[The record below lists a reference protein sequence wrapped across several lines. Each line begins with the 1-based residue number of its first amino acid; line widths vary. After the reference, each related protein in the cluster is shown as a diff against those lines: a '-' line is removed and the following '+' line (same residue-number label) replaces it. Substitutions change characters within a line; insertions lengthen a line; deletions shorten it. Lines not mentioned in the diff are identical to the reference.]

1 MSNSEISRHRSSG
14 SISISSIRNLLPRS
28 GSVKHKM
35 SSLSNPRLSRFHSEN
50 VPPVD
55 PNVTA
60 DEPPSIVKESTA
72 NVKNGSVS
80 CKEVTGLESSVDPH
94 VKVVARIR
102 PPNSHEKGDY
112 TVRKVSDDS
121 VAVGD
126 RKFTLDAVLDSK
138 SSQEDAFQSVGVS
151 MVKSA
156 MAGYNTLTLAYGQTG
171 SGKTYTLWGPPSAM
185 LEDQSTSGNQGIV
198 PRVFQRLF
206 AEIQQE
212 QDQAEGKQINY
223 QCRCS
228 FLEIYNEQ
236 IGDLLDPTQRNL
248 EIKDDAKHGFYVENL
263 TEEYVTGYEDVTQI
277 LIKGLSNRKIG
288 ATSVNS
294 KSSRSHIVFTCVI
307 ESWCKGTA
315 SMNFGSSKTS
325 RITLVDL
332 AGLEKNKTNDTGRE
346 CVKEGEFVRK
356 SISQLGNLVNVL
368 ADTNR
373 SGESKD
379 ILYNNSCLT
388 HLLKE
393 SLGGN
398 SKLTVICAISPDD
411 KSSAET
417 ISTLRFGRRAK
428 LIHNNPVVNEITED
442 DVNDLSDQ
450 IRELKEELIRAKTD
464 ASYSFG
470 SNTIYKNGSA
480 RQSLN
485 QLRVSLNRSLMMK
498 EEVVGIDADAKE
510 EVDIDERDVK
520 DLQHQLDMLHS
531 DDEFQEVSESRGTR
545 FFSMGG
551 SEGDV
556 ASEQYASCQDDSD
569 DEEMN
574 PEEPEIDLKVQNID
588 SISITAGRPSDAFN
602 GPMLSESPKIGNVM
616 RKSVA
621 FVQDNVTRESSKN
634 RDQISCQEDGEID
647 RKIQNIHSI
656 SITAGRPSD
665 AFNGPML
672 SESPKISNS
681 MRKSVAFVQDNET
694 RKSSSKISDQI
705 RASLRSSMMFG
716 GATESLAASLQRG
729 LEIIDNHQ
737 RNSVLNK
744 SLLALSL
751 DHLAT
756 NMNDASVQTD
766 GSFDKKYVCSNCQQS
781 GSNDSNEVAA
791 MKKVK
796 DLENVCMEQAAE
808 IEKLNNLVL
817 QYKQEKEGVRSP
829 LNELQNC
836 SISRNSQTKLLRWN
850 DEPEIITQSFDA
862 NEKESLLEEIKSLR
876 SKLQLQSPTNKSIDR
891 LRRSSTS
898 LISQSL
904 TLRKSGTDLK
914 GNETLED
921 LQKER
926 ERWMEMESE
935 WICLTDELRVDL
947 EATRRRSEKM
957 EMELRLEK
965 KCTEELDD
973 ALMRSINGHG
983 RMVEHYADLQE
994 KYNELA
1000 EKHRLILEGIAE
1012 VKRAAAKAGAKGHGK
1027 RFSKSLAAELSVLRV
1042 EREKERELLK
1052 KENRSLKSQ
1061 LRDTAEAVHAAGEVL
1076 VRLRE
1081 AEEAAAAAQEKFANV
1096 EEENNKLKKQIEKQK
1111 RKHKMEIITM
1121 KQYLAESR
1129 LPESAL
1135 RPLYREDS
1143 DVKVN
1148 DDVDDEAWRA
1158 EFGAIYQNHY

>member
-55 PNVTA
+55 PNVRNVTA
-60 DEPPSIVKESTA
+60 DELPAIVKESTA
-72 NVKNGSVS
+72 NVTNGTVS

-112 TVRKVSDDS
+112 MVRKVSDDS

-138 SSQEDAFQSVGVS
+138 SSQEDVFQSVGVS

-356 SISQLGNLVNVL
+356 SISQLGYVSYGQLSYMLYVWHIKYTKCDTNLAYKIMMITFCRNLVNIL

-379 ILYNNSCLT
+379 IPYNNSCLT

-498 EEVVGIDADAKE
+498 EEVVGIDTDVKE
-510 EVDIDERDVK
+510 EVDIDEHDVK

-531 DDEFQEVSESRGTR
+531 DDEFQEASESSRGTR

-621 FVQDNVTRESSKN
+621 FVQENVTRASSKN
-634 RDQISCQEDGEID
+634 SDQVSCQEDNETRKID

-716 GATESLAASLQRG
+716 GPTESLAASLQRG

-737 RNSVLNK
+737 RNSALNK
-744 SLLALSL
+744 SLVALSF

-766 GSFDKKYVCSNCQQS
+766 GSFDKKYVCSNCQQR
-781 GSNDSNEVAA
+781 GSNYVQDSNPENSNEVAA

-796 DLENVCMEQAAE
+796 DLENVCIEQAAE
-808 IEKLNNLVL
+808 IEKLNNLVRFL
-817 QYKQEKEGVRSP
+817 FK
-829 LNELQNC
+829 NM
-836 SISRNSQTKLLRWN
+836 LR
-850 DEPEIITQSFDA
+850 
-862 NEKESLLEEIKSLR
+862 
-876 SKLQLQSPTNKSIDR
+876 
-891 LRRSSTS
+891 
-898 LISQSL
+898 LISKWSYMQ
-904 TLRKSGTDLK
+904 
-914 GNETLED
+914 
-921 LQKER
+921 
-926 ERWMEMESE
+926 
-935 WICLTDELRVDL
+935 
-947 EATRRRSEKM
+947 
-957 EMELRLEK
+957 
-965 KCTEELDD
+965 
-973 ALMRSINGHG
+973 
-983 RMVEHYADLQE
+983 
-994 KYNELA
+994 
-1000 EKHRLILEGIAE
+1000 
-1012 VKRAAAKAGAKGHGK
+1012 
-1027 RFSKSLAAELSVLRV
+1027 
-1042 EREKERELLK
+1042 LK
-1052 KENRSLKSQ
+1052 K
-1061 LRDTAEAVHAAGEVL
+1061 
-1076 VRLRE
+1076 
-1081 AEEAAAAAQEKFANV
+1081 
-1096 EEENNKLKKQIEKQK
+1096 KL
-1111 RKHKMEIITM
+1111 
-1121 KQYLAESR
+1121 
-1129 LPESAL
+1129 
-1135 RPLYREDS
+1135 
-1143 DVKVN
+1143 
-1148 DDVDDEAWRA
+1148 
-1158 EFGAIYQNHY
+1158 

>member
-1 MSNSEISRHRSSG
+1 MSNPSISKHRTSG
-14 SISISSIRNLLPRS
+14 SISIPSFRNLLPRS
-28 GSVKHKM
+28 GSVKNKLT
-35 SSLSNPRLSRFHSEN
+35 SNPNPRLSRFHSEN
-50 VPPVD
+50 VPPED
-55 PNVTA
+55 PNVAAEEVCVT
-60 DEPPSIVKESTA
+60 VKES
-72 NVKNGSVS
+72 VSVS
-80 CKEVTGLESSVDPH
+80 ADPH
-94 VKVVARIR
+94 VKVIARIR
-102 PPNSHEKGDY
+102 PRNSHEKGDF

-138 SSQEDAFQSVGVS
+138 STQEDAFQSVGVS

-171 SGKTYTLWGPPSAM
+171 SGKTYTMWGPPSAM
-185 LEDQSTSGNQGIV
+185 LEDQSSCGNQGIV
-198 PRVFQRLF
+198 PRVFQMLF
-206 AEIQQE
+206 DEIQRE
-212 QDQAEGKQINY
+212 KDQAEGKQINY

-263 TEEYVTGYEDVTQI
+263 SEEYVMGYEDVTQI

-288 ATSVNS
+288 ATSINS

-307 ESWCKGTA
+307 ESWCKGTD
-315 SMNFGSSKTS
+315 SKNFGSSKTS

-332 AGLEKNKTNDTGRE
+332 AGLEKNKTNDTGRV

-356 SISQLGNLVNVL
+356 SISQLGNLVNIL
-368 ADTNR
+368 A
-373 SGESKD
+373 GESKD
-379 ILYNNSCLT
+379 IPYNNSCLT
-388 HLLKE
+388 HLLRE

-428 LIHNNPVVNEITED
+428 LIQNNPVVNVITED

-450 IRELKEELIRAKTD
+450 IRELKEELIRARTD

-470 SNTIYKNGSA
+470 SNTICKNGSA

-485 QLRVSLNRSLMMK
+485 QLRVSLNRSLILPQIDTDVK
-498 EEVVGIDADAKE
+498 EEVN
-510 EVDIDERDVK
+510 IDEHDVK
-520 DLQHQLDMLHS
+520 DLQHQLDLLHSSSS
-531 DDEFQEVSESRGTR
+531 DDEFEDSRGTR

-551 SEGDV
+551 YSDV
-556 ASEQYASCQDDSD
+556 ASEQYASCQ
-569 DEEMN
+569 EESEN
-574 PEEPEIDLKVQNID
+574 EETSPEEPEIDLKVQNTNSISVTVGRPSDAFNGPMLSESPKVDNATRKSVDFPRNNVARESSKISDKIRSSLRSSMIFGGPTD
-588 SISITAGRPSDAFN
+588 SISVAVGRPSDAFN
-602 GPMLSESPKIGNVM
+602 GPMLSESPKIDNVV

-621 FVQDNVTRESSKN
+621 FPQDNVARES
-634 RDQISCQEDGEID
+634 
-647 RKIQNIHSI
+647 
-656 SITAGRPSD
+656 
-665 AFNGPML
+665 L
-672 SESPKISNS
+672 
-681 MRKSVAFVQDNET
+681 
-694 RKSSSKISDQI
+694 KISDQI
-705 RASLRSSMMFG
+705 RSSLRLSMAFG
-716 GATESLAASLQRG
+716 GPTESLAASLHRG

-744 SLLALSL
+744 SMVALSF

-756 NMNDASVQTD
+756 NINDAYVQTD
-766 GSFDKKYVCSNCQQS
+766 SKYICSNCQER
-781 GSNDSNEVAA
+781 GSSSNEVDA
-791 MKKVK
+791 MKKMK

-808 IEKLNNLVL
+808 IERLNNLAL
-817 QYKQEKEGVRSP
+817 QYKQEKEGLTSP
-829 LNELQNC
+829 LDELSNG
-836 SISRNSQTKLLRWN
+836 SISRNSQTELLRWN
-850 DEPEIITQSFDA
+850 DEPEIVKETFDA
-862 NEKESLLEEIKSLR
+862 NEKESLLEEIKFLR
-876 SKLQLQSPTNKSIDR
+876 TKLLSPPNKSLDR
-891 LRRSSTS
+891 LRSSSTS
-898 LISQSL
+898 LISQSIQ
-904 TLRKSGTDLK
+904 LRKSGTNLK
-914 GNETLED
+914 GTETLED

-947 EATRRRSEKM
+947 EATRRRSEKI

-994 KYNELA
+994 KYNELV

-1012 VKRAAAKAGAKGHGK
+1012 VKRAAAKAGEKGHGK

-1042 EREKERELLK
+1042 ERAKERELLK
-1052 KENRSLKSQ
+1052 KENRSLKTQ

-1081 AEEAAAAAQEKFANV
+1081 AEEAAAVAQEKFANV
-1096 EEENNKLKKQIEKQK
+1096 EEENNKLKKQLEKQK
-1111 RKHKMEIITM
+1111 RKHKMEMITM

-1143 DVKVN
+1143 DIKVN
-1148 DDVDDEAWRA
+1148 DDVDDDDDQAWRT

>member
-1 MSNSEISRHRSSG
+1 MSNSETSRHRSTG
-14 SISISSIRNLLPRS
+14 SISISSSIRNLLPRS
-28 GSVKHKM
+28 GSVKQKM
-35 SSLSNPRLSRFHSEN
+35 SSASNPKLSRFYSEN
-50 VPPVD
+50 VPPED
-55 PNVTA
+55 PNVVQA
-60 DEPPSIVKESTA
+60 DELALNAKELSQT
-72 NVKNGSVS
+72 NGSVS
-80 CKEVTGLESSVDPH
+80 CKEFAGCGNKEGEEQVCSDPH
-94 VKVVARIR
+94 VKVIARIR

-126 RKFTLDAVLDSK
+126 RRFTLDAVLDSK
-138 SSQEDAFQSVGVS
+138 SSQEDVFQSVGVS

-156 MAGYNTLTLAYGQTG
+156 MAGYNTLMLGYGQTG

-185 LEDQSTSGNQGIV
+185 LEDQPTGGNQGIV
-198 PRVFQRLF
+198 PRIFQMLF
-206 AEIQQE
+206 AEIQRE

-263 TEEYVTGYEDVTQI
+263 TEEYVMGYEDVTQI

-288 ATSVNS
+288 ATSINS

-315 SMNFGSSKTS
+315 SKNFGSSKTS

-332 AGLEKNKTNDTGRE
+332 AGLEKNKTNDTGRV

-356 SISQLGNLVNVL
+356 SISQLGNLVNSL
-368 ADTNR
+368 A
-373 SGESKD
+373 SSSQFGETKD
-379 ILYNNSCLT
+379 IPYNDSCLT

-417 ISTLRFGRRAK
+417 ISTLRFARRAK
-428 LIHNNPVVNEITED
+428 LIRNNPVVNEITED

-464 ASYSFG
+464 ASYCIG
-470 SNTIYKNGSA
+470 TNTIYKNGSA

-485 QLRVSLNRSLMMK
+485 QLRVSLNRSLILPQIDTDVK
-498 EEVVGIDADAKE
+498 EEVN
-510 EVDIDERDVK
+510 IDEHDVK
-520 DLQHQLDMLHS
+520 DLQEQLDMLHS
-531 DDEFQEVSESRGTR
+531 SCDDDEFQEACESRGTR

-551 SEGDV
+551 YEGDV
-556 ASEQYASCQDDSD
+556 ASEQFDSCQ
-569 DEEMN
+569 EESEN
-574 PEEPEIDLKVQNID
+574 EEINTEEPEIDLKV
-588 SISITAGRPSDAFN
+588 TAGRPSDAFNGPVLSESPKIGNVTRKSVAFPQDNVARESSKITDLKVTANRHSDAVN
-602 GPMLSESPKIGNVM
+602 GPMLSESPKIGNAM
-616 RKSVA
+616 RKSMA
-621 FVQDNVTRESSKN
+621 FTQDIVNVTQES
-634 RDQISCQEDGEID
+634 
-647 RKIQNIHSI
+647 
-656 SITAGRPSD
+656 T
-665 AFNGPML
+665 
-672 SESPKISNS
+672 
-681 MRKSVAFVQDNET
+681 
-694 RKSSSKISDQI
+694 KISDQI
-705 RASLRSSMMFG
+705 RSSLRSSMIFG
-716 GATESLAASLQRG
+716 GPTESLAASLQRG
-729 LEIIDNHQ
+729 LAIIDNHQ
-737 RNSVLNK
+737 RNSGLNQ
-744 SLLALSL
+744 SLVALSF

-756 NMNDASVQTD
+756 NTNDASVQTD
-766 GSFDKKYVCSNCQQS
+766 GSAKRDYICSNCQER
-781 GSNDSNEVAA
+781 GSNYVQDSFKKWVVEKNDSGNSVEVEAGA

-808 IEKLNNLVL
+808 IEKLNNLLL
-817 QYKQEKEGVRSP
+817 QYKQEKGETSP
-829 LNELQNC
+829 LDELRSGNM
-836 SISRNSQTKLLRWN
+836 SRISQTKLLRWN
-850 DEPEIITQSFDA
+850 EEPEMINQNFDA

-876 SKLQLQSPTNKSIDR
+876 TKLQLQSPSNKS
-891 LRRSSTS
+891 LRSSTS

-904 TLRKSGTDLK
+904 NLRKSITNPK
-914 GNETLED
+914 PAETLED

-926 ERWMEMESE
+926 EKWMEMESE

-947 EATRRRSEKM
+947 EAIRRRFEKT
-957 EMELRLEK
+957 EMELKLEK

-994 KYNELA
+994 KYNELV

-1012 VKRAAAKAGAKGHGK
+1012 VKRAAAVAGAKGHGK

-1052 KENRSLKSQ
+1052 KENRSLKIQ

-1081 AEEAAAAAQEKFANV
+1081 AEEAAAVAQEKFTNT

-1111 RKHKMEIITM
+1111 RKHKMEMITM

-1143 DVKVN
+1143 DIKVN
-1148 DDVDDEAWRA
+1148 DNEDDDDQAWRA

>member
-1 MSNSEISRHRSSG
+1 MRHTEISRHRSSG

-35 SSLSNPRLSRFHSEN
+35 SPNAKLSRFHSEN

-55 PNVTA
+55 PNVKA
-60 DEPPSIVKESTA
+60 DEMPSIVKESNGNMT
-72 NVKNGSVS
+72 NVSVS
-80 CKEVTGLESSVDPH
+80 CNEFAGFGTQQNEVQVSVDPH
-94 VKVVARIR
+94 VKVIARIR
-102 PPNSHEKGDY
+102 PPNSHEKGNY
-112 TVRKVSDDS
+112 TVKKVSDDL

-126 RKFTLDAVLDSK
+126 RRFSLDAVLDSK
-138 SSQEDAFQSVGVS
+138 SSQEDAFQVVGAP

-156 MAGYNTLTLAYGQTG
+156 MEGYNTLVLAYGQTG

-185 LEDQSTSGNQGIV
+185 LEDQSTGGDRGLV
-198 PRVFQRLF
+198 PRIFQMLF
-206 AEIQQE
+206 AEIQRE
-212 QDQAEGKQINY
+212 QNQAEGKHINY

-263 TEEYVTGYEDVTQI
+263 SEEYVMGYEDVTQI

-288 ATSVNS
+288 ATSINS

-307 ESWCKGTA
+307 ESWCKQST
-315 SMNFGSSKTS
+315 SSKNFGSSKTS

-332 AGLEKNKTNDTGRE
+332 AGLEKNKTNDSGRE
-346 CVKEGEFVRK
+346 SVKEGEFVRK
-356 SISQLGNLVNVL
+356 SISQLGNLVNIL
-368 ADTNR
+368 ADTNQ

-379 ILYNNSCLT
+379 IPYNDSCLT
-388 HLLKE
+388 HLLRE

-417 ISTLRFGRRAK
+417 ISALRFGRRAK
-428 LIHNNPVVNEITED
+428 LVRNNPIANEITED

-464 ASYSFG
+464 ASYSIG
-470 SNTIYKNGSA
+470 SNSIYKNGSV

-485 QLRVSLNRSLMMK
+485 QLRVSLNRSLILPQIDTDVK
-498 EEVVGIDADAKE
+498 EEVN
-510 EVDIDERDVK
+510 IDEHDVK

-531 DDEFQEVSESRGTR
+531 SCDDEFQETYESRGTR

-551 SEGDV
+551 CEGDV
-556 ASEQYASCQDDSD
+556 ASEQYASCQ
-569 DEEMN
+569 EESEN
-574 PEEPEIDLKVQNID
+574 EETNQEEPEIDLK
-588 SISITAGRPSDAFN
+588 ITAGRPSDAFN
-602 GPMLSESPKIGNVM
+602 GPMLSESPKIGNIM
-616 RKSVA
+616 RKSVT
-621 FVQDNVTRESSKN
+621 FCQDNVTRES
-634 RDQISCQEDGEID
+634 
-647 RKIQNIHSI
+647 
-656 SITAGRPSD
+656 
-665 AFNGPML
+665 L
-672 SESPKISNS
+672 
-681 MRKSVAFVQDNET
+681 
-694 RKSSSKISDQI
+694 KISDQI
-705 RASLRSSMMFG
+705 RSSLRSSMIFG
-716 GATESLAASLQRG
+716 GPTESLAASLQRG

-744 SLLALSL
+744 SLVALSF
-751 DHLAT
+751 DHLAANT
-756 NMNDASVQTD
+756 NDASVQTD
-766 GSFDKKYVCSNCQQS
+766 KSLERKYICSNCLEK
-781 GSNDSNEVAA
+781 GSNYVQDSFKWVVEKNNNPGNSNEVAVDA

-817 QYKQEKEGVRSP
+817 QYKREIEGDTSP
-829 LNELQNC
+829 LDVLRNGTV
-836 SISRNSQTKLLRWN
+836 SRTSQTKLLRWN
-850 DEPEIITQSFDA
+850 EEPDIIKPNFDA
-862 NEKESLLEEIKSLR
+862 NEKESLLEEIKSIRKSGANLKLVER
-876 SKLQLQSPTNKSIDR
+876 S
-891 LRRSSTS
+891 RSSSLLSTS

-904 TLRKSGTDLK
+904 NLRKSGANLK
-914 GNETLED
+914 GIESLED

-983 RMVEHYADLQE
+983 KMVEHYADLQE
-994 KYNELA
+994 KYNELV
-1000 EKHRLILEGIAE
+1000 EKHRLILAGIAE
-1012 VKRAAAKAGAKGHGK
+1012 VKRAAAAAGAKGHGK
-1027 RFSKSLAAELSVLRV
+1027 RFSKSVAAELSVLRV
-1042 EREKERELLK
+1042 EREKEREMLR
-1052 KENRSLKSQ
+1052 KENRSLKIQ

-1081 AEEAAAAAQEKFANV
+1081 AEEAAAVAQESFANIQ
-1096 EEENNKLKKQIEKQK
+1096 EENNKLKKQIEKQK
-1111 RKHKMEIITM
+1111 RKHKMEMITM

-1135 RPLYREDS
+1135 GPLYREDS
-1143 DVKVN
+1143 DIKTN
-1148 DDVDDEAWRA
+1148 DDDNDDDQAWRA

>member
-35 SSLSNPRLSRFHSEN
+35 SSFSNPRLSRFQSEN

-60 DEPPSIVKESTA
+60 EELPSIVKESTA
-72 NVKNGSVS
+72 NVTNGSVS
-80 CKEVTGLESSVDPH
+80 CKEVRGLESSVDPH

-126 RKFTLDAVLDSK
+126 RKFTLDAVLNSK

-356 SISQLGNLVNVL
+356 SISQLGNLVNIL

-379 ILYNNSCLT
+379 IPYNNSCLT

-498 EEVVGIDADAKE
+498 EEVVGIETDVKE
-510 EVDIDERDVK
+510 DVDIDEHDVK
-520 DLQHQLDMLHS
+520 DLQRQLDMLHS
-531 DDEFQEVSESRGTR
+531 DDEFQEASESSRGTR

-556 ASEQYASCQDDSD
+556 ASEQYASCQDDTD

-602 GPMLSESPKIGNVM
+602 GPMLSESPKI
-616 RKSVA
+616 
-621 FVQDNVTRESSKN
+621 
-634 RDQISCQEDGEID
+634 
-647 RKIQNIHSI
+647 
-656 SITAGRPSD
+656 
-665 AFNGPML
+665 
-672 SESPKISNS
+672 ESPKIGNS

-744 SLLALSL
+744 SLVALSF

-766 GSFDKKYVCSNCQQS
+766 GSFDKKYVCSNCQQR

-817 QYKQEKEGVRSP
+817 QYKQEKDVTSP
-829 LNELQNC
+829 LNELKNS

-850 DEPEIITQSFDA
+850 DEPEIIKQSFDA

-876 SKLQLQSPTNKSIDR
+876 SKLQLQSPTNKSLDR

-1081 AEEAAAAAQEKFANV
+1081 TEEAAAAAQEKFANV